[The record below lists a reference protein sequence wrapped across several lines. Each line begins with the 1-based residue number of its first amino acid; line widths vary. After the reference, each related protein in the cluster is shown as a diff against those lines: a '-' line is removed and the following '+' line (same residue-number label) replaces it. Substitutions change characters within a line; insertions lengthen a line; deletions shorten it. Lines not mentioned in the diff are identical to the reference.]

1 VLSFLSSF
9 MIPGAHHDDK
19 YRMVEDEF
27 LSTAQRFTAH
37 LHRAE
42 YNRLKSIAK
51 TQNAAAIR
59 EIERPVVGSPT
70 KVAKQRREQQK
81 RTLKQRDELGDEHGG
96 SSSSRGGRVSSG
108 LRVLME
114 SPRKQSRSI
123 RPFAQTTTN
132 TRAAAGF
139 ASRGASPTVQS
150 GRGSASLEKRQSDTD
165 ADEDLNAGAAAPRR
179 AMTSSSKMPSAS
191 TKAGRLIST
200 TPATNRR
207 TSQLQSEQV
216 FLHNHALDHDDHDDK
231 EDDDDDPFGIR
242 KRRIR
247 REKSREQLRKTENPK
262 PTKSNDVM
270 PTFL

>member
-1 VLSFLSSF
+1 
-9 MIPGAHHDDK
+9 MIPGALNDDK

-70 KVAKQRREQQK
+70 KVAKQRRELHK
-81 RTLKQRDELGDEHGG
+81 RTMKQRNELGDEPGG
-96 SSSSRGGRVSSG
+96 SPLRVSSG
-108 LRVLME
+108 LQGLME
-114 SPRKQSRSI
+114 SPRKESKFI
-123 RPFAQTTTN
+123 RPFAQITSN

-139 ASRGASPTVQS
+139 GSRGASPIVKG
-150 GRGSASLEKRQSDTD
+150 GRSNASLDRRQISIMDEES
-165 ADEDLNAGAAAPRR
+165 DEDLNAGVPSRR
-179 AMTSSSKMPSAS
+179 NTTMASSMRPASS
-191 TKAGRLIST
+191 TKTAATWPMST
-200 TPATNRR
+200 TASSNIK
-207 TSQLQSEQV
+207 TSQAPPKQEDSSDNE
-216 FLHNHALDHDDHDDK
+216 

-247 REKSREQLRKTENPK
+247 REKSREQLRKPENHKPK
-262 PTKSNDVM
+262 KSPDLM